1 MGAPR
6 YLEIKNRLLEEIE
19 KQPPKSPILSERELA
34 IQYGASRMTV
44 RRAVDELVVEG
55 FLYRNGNKGTFVAAR
70 NTIKKNTATGSI
82 LAEEPESTMIYF
94 NIKKIPEIA
103 PFLDILEDEAILRI
117 VRVNHIG
124 ERLLSVEEIYYVRS
138 LISDDDIN
146 DLKHLL
152 DLNGFVK
159 QGTITQRFVPML
171 LPAHYATQLELAPG
185 TPIIM
190 VESLIRSRS
199 GVPVIYVKTYNNPY
213 ENAIEITY

>member
-19 KQPPKSPILSERELA
+19 KQLPNSPILSERELA

-70 NTIKKNTATGSI
+70 NTIKKNTATSSI

-94 NIKKIPEIA
+94 NIKKIPENA

-117 VRVNHIG
+117 VRVNHIE

-171 LPAHYATQLELAPG
+171 LPGHYATQLELAPG

-190 VESLIRSRS
+190 VESLICSRS